1 MKASRI
7 TAATAEPP
15 RRRRARSVPAEALPA
30 EALPAAHSDMAPP
43 WYLYLLECRGG
54 AYYAGIARDVEARY
68 QAHANGTG
76 AKYTRANPP
85 VRVLASK
92 SYPNHSAAARAEWE
106 VKQLPKRK
114 KLAYFG

>member
-7 TAATAEPP
+7 IAATAEPP
-15 RRRRARSVPAEALPA
+15 RRSAPAEALPA

-85 VRVLASK
+85 LRVLASRA
-92 SYPNHSAAARAEWE
+92 YPNHSAAARAEWE
-106 VKQLPKRK
+106 IKRLPKWK